1 MYKKITTMSKKRPEG
16 KAVQY
21 VNQASLMH
29 NYGIS
34 EYCRTSISALSGVVA
49 GILGL
54 TGWSGFLFY
63 IFCAC
68 CLFLGLMLKSSS
80 PKDDSS
86 EGNQYFVKRMQLLW
100 ANQSGALFTY
110 ILSWTFLYSLVHVY

>member
-1 MYKKITTMSKKRPEG
+1 MKQPSEG
-16 KAVQY
+16 GKVNVQY
-21 VNQASLMH
+21 VNQQSLMH
-29 NYGIS
+29 NWGIA

-63 IFCAC
+63 VFCAL

-80 PKDDSS
+80 SKDESS
-86 EGNQYFVKRMQLLW
+86 SSSDQNQYFMRRMQLLW
-100 ANQSGALFTY
+100 SNQSGALFTY